1 MSFDRRNT
9 LDDDDDDAIDSNI
22 GMTMK
27 AIVLDDGFWQ
37 SITEM
42 LHVAMP
48 IIKLLRL
55 PSTATK
61 PVIPL
66 SPSLEHAPSRH
77 RRNRRNRPIDGRPS
91 P

>member
-9 LDDDDDDAIDSNI
+9 LDDDDDDDAIDSNL
-22 GMTMK
+22 GMTVK

-37 SITEM
+37 SITEI

-55 PSTATK
+55 LDSNK
-61 PVIPL
+61 PVIGKVAVL
-66 SPSLEHAPSRH
+66 RLMA
-77 RRNRRNRPIDGRPS
+77 
-91 P
+91 

>member
-9 LDDDDDDAIDSNI
+9 LDDDDDDDAIDSNI
-22 GMTMK
+22 GMTVK

-37 SITEM
+37 SITEI

-55 PSTATK
+55 LDSNK
-61 PVIPL
+61 PVIGKVAVLWPRREF
-66 SPSLEHAPSRH
+66 PRH
-77 RRNRRNRPIDGRPS
+77 HR
-91 P
+91 

>member
-9 LDDDDDDAIDSNI
+9 LDDDDDDDAIDSDI
-22 GMTMK
+22 GMTVK

-55 PSTATK
+55 LDSNKARDRQGGGPAS
-61 PVIPL
+61 
-66 SPSLEHAPSRH
+66 
-77 RRNRRNRPIDGRPS
+77 DGLGKGPRAHV
-91 P
+91 